1 MERFDAIVIGIGAMG
16 SAALCELARRG
27 LRCLGL
33 EQFDIGHDR
42 GSSHGE
48 TRIVRKAYFEH
59 PDYVPLLHRAYELW
73 AAIEQESSRAGE
85 QGSNL
90 RLQLELFWRCGL
102 LLVGRG
108 DGPLIAGVRRTA
120 AVHGLDIET
129 VDAACIG
136 QRWVQ
141 FPGADE
147 GVGLFER
154 DAGFLFVERC
164 VKAMVELAR
173 MRGAEVRVGAQ
184 ARSWRVDGG
193 GVVVE
198 TESGQLAADRLIV
211 CAGAWAGRMLADL
224 GLRLEVRRK
233 VQLWYPVREQVSAW
247 REGPVFGFEIG
258 ERFFYGFP
266 TLDGD
271 RIKVALHTG
280 GEVVD
285 DPAHVDRSLH
295 ATDHDAVDEFVA
307 SALRGIEPKP
317 IDHSVCMYTMTPD
330 EHFVIDRHPEHE
342 QVAFAAGFSGHGFKF
357 APIVGSILADYAIA
371 GRTEEAAGFLRVRG

>member
-27 LRCLGL
+27 LRCVGL
-33 EQFDIGHDR
+33 EQFSIGHDR

-48 TRIVRKAYFEH
+48 TRIIRKAYFEH

-73 AAIEQESSRAGE
+73 AEIERESD
-85 QGSNL
+85 Q
-90 RLQLELFWRCGL
+90 ELFWRCGL
-102 LLVGRG
+102 LLAGRG
-108 DGPLIAGVRRTA
+108 DGPLIVGVKRTA

-129 VDAACIG
+129 VAAG
-136 QRWVQ
+136 NVSERWRQ
-141 FPGADE
+141 FAGRRRS
-147 GVGLFER
+147 VGLFER
-154 DAGFLFVERC
+154 DAGYLHVERC
-164 VKAMVELAR
+164 VKAMADLAR
-173 MRGAEVRVGAQ
+173 RRGAEVRTGDAV
-184 ARSWRVDGG
+184 RSWRVDGG

-198 TESGQLAADRLIV
+198 TVSGQLAADRLIV

-233 VQLWYPVREQVSAW
+233 VQLWYPVREHAAAW

-266 TLDGD
+266 TLDGG

-280 GEVVD
+280 GEVID
-285 DPAHVDRSLH
+285 DPSNLDRSLRS
-295 ATDHDAVDEFVA
+295 TDHAAVDEFVA
-307 SALRGIEPKP
+307 STLRGIEPRP

-330 EHFVIDRHPEHE
+330 EHFVIDRHPQHA

-357 APIVGSILADYAIA
+357 APIVGSILADYAID
-371 GRTEEAAGFLRVRG
+371 GRTQEAAGFLKMRG